1 MQLSVPSL
9 DIGSRQIR
17 YSILR
22 GNSRRYTYFRFTPD
36 LTLQVVLPRGRSVD
50 LNSAIRSRQDWILSK
65 YEEMSKT
72 KQVLDEQT
80 VMFDG
85 AHLRIVYEQSMEK
98 EGVEPRPEGGYVV
111 IRATDPS
118 RTPELVR
125 RWFIRETSRY
135 VVSKLSELAGI
146 VSAKYRRADVR
157 EMGHWG
163 YCTRDGRLAFNWQ
176 LIALPERVR
185 EYVIFHELTHLS
197 EFNHSQAFKR
207 KLRAVCPDYRETE
220 KELDQITAFKLG
232 TSYDI

>member
-1 MQLSVPSL
+1 MPSL

-17 YSILR
+17 YSVLR

-36 LTLQVVLPRGRSVD
+36 LTLEIVLPRGRPVD

-65 YEEMSKT
+65 YDEMSKT
-72 KQVLDEQT
+72 RQVLDEET

-85 AHLRIVYEQSMEK
+85 TQLRIVYEESMEK
-98 EGVEPRPEGGYVV
+98 EEVEPRPESGQVI

-135 VVSKLSELAGI
+135 VVSKLSELAKA
-146 VSAKYRRADVR
+146 VPAKYRRADVR
-157 EMGHWG
+157 EMGNWG

-185 EYVIFHELTHLS
+185 EYVIFHELTHLA

-207 KLRAVCPDYRETE
+207 RLRAVCPDYRDRE
-220 KELDQITAFKLG
+220 KELDKITAFKLG
-232 TSYDI
+232 TSHDI